1 MKQFLKSQTCG
12 SICALLLVLLLCESR
27 LFNFFI
33 NSFLGKML
41 LIGLI
46 MYFSHI
52 HKILG
57 VVVVLFIIIIFNNNI
72 TYYEGFDNGDNLE
85 DNSDTLQDKNGS
97 QSDDNSSKIKARKM
111 RKNKNN
117 DNDTDDDHSG
127 TKAKAAK
134 IKQNNDSNND
144 DTDDDDTEG
153 FDMMSHENNIK
164 RGKASNS
171 IQVDPYMNSSTS
183 VEPFEG
189 SSNIESFSVF

>member
-1 MKQFLKSQTCG
+1 
-12 SICALLLVLLLCESR
+12 
-27 LFNFFI
+27 
-33 NSFLGKML
+33 ML